1 MSNGLAEYNPQMESF
16 EYDFEAENSE
26 SGVFN
31 ESEEMEL
38 AAELLEVRDEAELEQ
53 FLGDLI
59 KKAGSAIGKV
69 VKSPIGQAI
78 GGVLKAAA
86 KKALPI
92 AGTALGGMFGGPLG
106 AKIGGGLA
114 SMAGNA
120 LGLELEGLSGED
132 REFEAAK
139 QFVRFA
145 GDTVKNAVA
154 QPQGNPAAAAGAGA
168 QLAAQVHAP
177 GLLGSGASRGAAS
190 GHWVRRGGNIV
201 VVGV

>member
-16 EYDFEAENSE
+16 EYEFEGENSE

-69 VKSPIGQAI
+69 VKSRIGQAI

-86 KKALPI
+86 KKALPL
-92 AGTALGGMFGGPLG
+92 AGSALGGMVGGPLG
-106 AKIGGGLA
+106 AQLGGSLA
-114 SMAGNA
+114 NMAGSA
-120 LGLELEGLSGED
+120 LRVELEGLRGGHPEV
-132 REFEAAK
+132 EGAK
-139 QFVRFA
+139 
-145 GDTVKNAVA
+145 
-154 QPQGNPAAAAGAGA
+154 
-168 QLAAQVHAP
+168 H
-177 GLLGSGASRGAAS
+177 
-190 GHWVRRGGNIV
+190 VRRFV
-201 VVGV
+201 

>member
-1 MSNGLAEYNPQMESF
+1 MRNGLAEYNPQMESF
-16 EYDFEAENSE
+16 EYDFEAESE

-59 KKAGSAIGKV
+59 KKAGNAIGKV

-78 GGVLKAAA
+78 GGVLKSAA
-86 KKALPI
+86 KKALPM
-92 AGTALGGMFGGPLG
+92 AGAALGGMVGGPLG
-106 AKIGGGLA
+106 AQLGGGLA
-114 SMAGNA
+114 SMAGSA

-154 QPQGNPAAAAGAGA
+154 QPQANPAAAASAGA
-168 QLAAQVHAP
+168 QQAAQVHAP
-177 GLLGSGASRGAAS
+177 GLLTSGQAHGATS
-190 GHWVRRGGNIV
+190 GHWMRRGGNII

>member
-1 MSNGLAEYNPQMESF
+1 MSNGLAEYYPQMESF
-16 EYDFEAENSE
+16 EYDFEAGNSE

-86 KKALPI
+86 KKALPL
-92 AGTALGGMFGGPLG
+92 AGSALGGMVGGPLG
-106 AKIGGGLA
+106 AQLGGGLA
-114 SMAGNA
+114 SMAGSA

-145 GDTVKNAVA
+145 ADTVKNAVA
-154 QPQGNPAAAAGAGA
+154 QPQSNPVAAAAAA
-168 QLAAQVHAP
+168 IQQAAQVHAP
-177 GLLGSGASRGAAS
+177 GLLTSGASHGATS
-190 GHWVRRGGNIV
+190 GHWVRQGANIL

>member
-1 MSNGLAEYNPQMESF
+1 MESF

-78 GGVLKAAA
+78 GGVLKTAA
-86 KKALPI
+86 KKALPL

-106 AKIGGGLA
+106 AQLGGSLA
-114 SMAGNA
+114 NMAGGA

-145 GDTVKNAVA
+145 ADTVKNAVA
-154 QPQGNPAAAAGAGA
+154 QPQSNPVAAAA
-168 QLAAQVHAP
+168 AAIQQAAKVHAP
-177 GLLGSGASRGAAS
+177 GLLGSGASHGATS
-190 GHWVRRGGNIV
+190 GHWVRQGANII

>member
-1 MSNGLAEYNPQMESF
+1 MSYGLAEYNPQMESF
-16 EYDFEAENSE
+16 EYDFEAYESE

-59 KKAGSAIGKV
+59 KKAGNAIGKV

-92 AGTALGGMFGGPLG
+92 AGAALGGMVGGPLG
-106 AKIGGGLA
+106 AQLGGGLA
-114 SMAGNA
+114 NMAGSA
-120 LGLELEGLSGED
+120 LGLELEGLTSED

-154 QPQGNPAAAAGAGA
+154 QPQANPVAAASTGA
-168 QLAAQVHAP
+168 QQAAQVHAP
-177 GLLGSGASRGAAS
+177 GLLGAGPSQGASS
-190 GHWVRRGGNIV
+190 GRWERRGGNIIV
-201 VVGV
+201 IGV

>member
-86 KKALPI
+86 KKALPL
-92 AGTALGGMFGGPLG
+92 AGSALGRHGRR
-106 AKIGGGLA
+106 
-114 SMAGNA
+114 S
-120 LGLELEGLSGED
+120 SW
-132 REFEAAK
+132 
-139 QFVRFA
+139 VRS
-145 GDTVKNAVA
+145 
-154 QPQGNPAAAAGAGA
+154 
-168 QLAAQVHAP
+168 LAAVSPTWRAAR
-177 GLLGSGASRGAAS
+177 SG
-190 GHWVRRGGNIV
+190 WNWKV
-201 VVGV
+201 